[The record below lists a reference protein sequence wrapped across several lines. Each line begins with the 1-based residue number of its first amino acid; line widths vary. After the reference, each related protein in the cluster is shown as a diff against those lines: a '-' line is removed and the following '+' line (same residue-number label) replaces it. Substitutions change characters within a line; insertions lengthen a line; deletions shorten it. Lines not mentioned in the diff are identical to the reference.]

1 MIKYK
6 NISFSAKTFYGVKFE
21 PGDTKEVP
29 GFIDSPSMVR
39 VFSKSKPTSVKPVLF
54 EEPMKVETRGRKKKS
69 IESEKDT
76 VAETTI
82 EISKEETSDGN

>member
-29 GFIDSPSMVR
+29 GFIDSPSMIR
-39 VFSKSKPTSVKPVLF
+39 VDSKSKPVSTKLF
-54 EEPMKVETRGRKKKS
+54 EAPTKVETRGRKKKS